1 MKLTSQPGMPRILLS
16 TASIAPLILD
26 SIGMKFTPPAL
37 VATYP
42 PLPKP
47 FKLTMERLKRLQHVD
62 AKAKYEAAVEND
74 LESAKEAFCNDLR
87 SRPKSS

>member
-1 MKLTSQPGMPRILLS
+1 
-16 TASIAPLILD
+16 
-26 SIGMKFTPPAL
+26 
-37 VATYP
+37 
-42 PLPKP
+42 
-47 FKLTMERLKRLQHVD
+47 MERLKLLQQVD